1 MTKTAQ
7 NLARSYAQKTP
18 PQGAK
23 NTDIFCANVADIAT
37 IANMILERKERIFVL
52 SGAVGS
58 GKTTLVQAVL
68 SLMQKKQNPHNNDKK
83 NSKQGTKKS
92 AKENSKKNSLDFE
105 DFAFVR
111 VSSPTFGIR
120 NEYGKIGSQNAPK
133 NSTNQTNSPNQKNNT
148 DYGSVFHYD
157 LYRIDVDYVL
167 ELGLLEWLDDEG
179 WHFIEWG
186 EEVMPLLKQNGFEC
200 VEIIISEDLDE
211 VLQNDQKPQTI
222 KNLSA
227 TLTPNDSKRFYRFLS

>member
-7 NLARSYAQKTP
+7 NLTRSYGQKTP
-18 PQGAK
+18 TQCAK
-23 NTDIFCANVADIAT
+23 NADIFCANVADIAT

-68 SLMQKKQNPHNNDKK
+68 SLMQNKQNPHNNGKK

-92 AKENSKKNSLDFE
+92 AKESSKKSSLDFE

-111 VSSPTFGIR
+111 ASSPTFGIR

-133 NSTNQTNSPNQKNNT
+133 NSTNQTNNT

-200 VEIIISEDLDE
+200 VEIIISEDLDDLDE